1 VEPKAYRPYPLL
13 KKVEPNPNLENPPL
27 RKVEQN
33 PNLENLDEHN
43 YLLLH
48 FFKKWNN
55 SWAIAFCSTQPLEK
69 VEPK

>member
-1 VEPKAYRPYPLL
+1 VEQNL
-13 KKVEPNPNLENPPL
+13 VLENL
-27 RKVEQN
+27 LLGKVEQN
-33 PNLENLDEHN
+33 ETELENPLFKKVEQNLDEHN